1 MALDATALGQV
12 AGGLLAGGGV
22 TAIATALGN
31 IAKLINDLTQ
41 DDPVKQ
47 ARANREF
54 INLLRKEV
62 GKLEGVTDATEIVD
76 AFSKLYESM

>member
-31 IAKLINDLTQ
+31 IAKLIDNLTA

-47 ARANREF
+47 AKTNREF
-54 INLLRKEV
+54 INALRQSINFD
-62 GKLEGVTDATEIVD
+62 GVTDATEIVD